1 MLKCCSATKFS
12 SSRLLVF
19 LLFRFS
25 FSFLAAAFVIMPS
38 YTLSG
43 WLGCSP
49 IDSKPSSFISL
60 CVTSCWNSYPNT
72 PNGRKSLV
80 EDTQQ
85 KNCTYKKN
93 VNSALFFL
101 IHFPSAVRSNDCCI
115 YTRTNEPVFRLSS
128 HVDVWR
134 KDFFFFFFC
143 SFWGFPFFVLA
154 CHPRLPS
161 EMCEDCVLLSTGSAE

>member
-38 YTLSG
+38 STLSG

-49 IDSKPSSFISL
+49 IDSNKPSSFISL
-60 CVTSCWNSYPNT
+60 WVTSCWNSYPNT

-85 KNCTYKKN
+85 KNCTDKKTSILHFFSYSFFFCCDPTTAVYTREPTN
-93 VNSALFFL
+93 RFFVCLRMLTFDVYQKTFSSSSALFGFFL
-101 IHFPSAVRSNDCCI
+101 FL
-115 YTRTNEPVFRLSS
+115 F
-128 HVDVWR
+128 
-134 KDFFFFFFC
+134 
-143 SFWGFPFFVLA
+143 
-154 CHPRLPS
+154 
-161 EMCEDCVLLSTGSAE
+161 

>member
-38 YTLSG
+38 STLSG

-49 IDSKPSSFISL
+49 IDSNKPSSFISL
-60 CVTSCWNSYPNT
+60 CVTSCWNSYSNT

-85 KNCTYKKN
+85 KNCTYKKTSILHFFFYFPFCCDPTTAVYTREPTN
-93 VNSALFFL
+93 RFFVCLRMLTFDVYQKTFSSSSSSALFWVFL
-101 IHFPSAVRSNDCCI
+101 FL
-115 YTRTNEPVFRLSS
+115 F
-128 HVDVWR
+128 
-134 KDFFFFFFC
+134 
-143 SFWGFPFFVLA
+143 
-154 CHPRLPS
+154 
-161 EMCEDCVLLSTGSAE
+161 

>member
-19 LLFRFS
+19 LLFHFS
-25 FSFLAAAFVIMPS
+25 FFFLAAAFVIMPS
-38 YTLSG
+38 STLSG

-49 IDSKPSSFISL
+49 IDSNKPSSFISL
-60 CVTSCWNSYPNT
+60 WFTSCWNSYPNT

-85 KNCTYKKN
+85 KNFKYKKN
-93 VNSALFFL
+93 VNSALFFY
-101 IHFPSAVRSNDCCI
+101 FPFWCDPTTAV
-115 YTRTNEPVFRLSS
+115 YTREPTNRFFVCLRMLTFDVKTFSS
-128 HVDVWR
+128 
-134 KDFFFFFFC
+134 
-143 SFWGFPFFVLA
+143 SSSALFWVFPFFVLA